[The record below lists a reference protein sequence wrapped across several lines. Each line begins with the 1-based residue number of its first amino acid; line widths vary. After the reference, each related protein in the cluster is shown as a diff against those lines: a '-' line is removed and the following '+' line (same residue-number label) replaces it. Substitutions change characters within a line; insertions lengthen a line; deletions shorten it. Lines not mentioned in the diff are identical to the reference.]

1 MNVSPGRDAPNSIP
15 VVPINSLPPKQG
27 QGEDNSAP
35 VVPTGAGPAKVIKQP
50 STVAPAQTQ
59 PPRNKQR
66 NLVAPRSTPGYGNGA
81 GLGKVFYFLD
91 QMRNEVTDADRTI
104 KSLQKD
110 MKFMREKNKELEA
123 KNRELERRLREEQAL
138 RETAQAKLKALKKK
152 GRDER
157 NSGEAEEENATQK
170 NQTQRKTR
178 PNDSPEKG
186 TSSAVEAKKVPNG
199 GKGKPISDVASSTS
213 GRQPASTNSSSR
225 QQTRGASPLSGTKPM
240 NTIAEKNLAELEAKK
255 SNSAVPPKVSK
266 PHSNG
271 KALPP
276 VARQGTNEKIDT
288 KAKAMGQA
296 QAELQGAPS
305 SPNRPKPQTTNAN
318 AEKLLSQNNNSG
330 QGVQENRGA
339 TGNGPAVGRAPQIP
353 LSADPKGSN
362 KTSSA
367 QRPAN
372 GGPKIPSAIEFD
384 PLKSATPS
392 EVNLSLDANGRST
405 PVDMQ
410 SVSSSGNNAG
420 FTSAEVA
427 LGGNGSFAIH
437 SQYSQ
442 PFDVSAGLLGQ
453 TQMAAVVG
461 ITPAAGLMSYQQA
474 NGTYQGATMMQV
486 TPQSLAQPT
495 NDSQNAGM
503 SLLQQPFLHVSDQ
516 SSIHSMPVADLTQP
530 MILIQPQHVRGVSMH
545 DFAPEAIQL
554 NGVHHSRG
562 ASLHTIQNLNPSWN
576 QNGQWAS
583 TNNNM
588 GQQQQQQQQ
597 YTQQLVPPSDPFDE
611 LVSRR
616 PVSAMNTNGK

>member
-1 MNVSPGRDAPNSIP
+1 M
-15 VVPINSLPPKQG
+15 NSLPLKQG
-27 QGEDNSAP
+27 QAEDNSAP
-35 VVPTGAGPAKVIKQP
+35 AVPTGAGPPKVLKQP
-50 STVAPAQTQ
+50 PAVAPAQTQ

-152 GRDER
+152 GRDEKS
-157 NSGEAEEENATQK
+157 SGEAEEENAPQK

-186 TSSAVEAKKVPNG
+186 TSSAVETKKVPNG
-199 GKGKPISDVASSTS
+199 GKGKPASDVTSSTS
-213 GRQPASTNSSSR
+213 GKQPASTNSSSR

-240 NTIAEKNLAELEAKK
+240 DTIAEKNLAELEAKK
-255 SNSAVPPKVSK
+255 SNSTMPPKISK

-276 VARQGTNEKIDT
+276 VTRQGTNDKIDT
-288 KAKAMGQA
+288 KAGGKAMGQA
-296 QAELQGAPS
+296 QAELQGAPN

-318 AEKLLSQNNNSG
+318 AEKLLTQNTNSG
-330 QGVQENRGA
+330 QGVQENRGP
-339 TGNGPAVGRAPQIP
+339 GNGPAVARAPQVP
-353 LSADPKGSN
+353 LSVDQKGAS
-362 KTSSA
+362 KPVV
-367 QRPAN
+367 QRAAN

-384 PLKSATPS
+384 PLKSAAPS

-410 SVSSSGNNAG
+410 SVSSTGNNAA
-420 FTSAEVA
+420 FTSADVG
-427 LGGNGSFAIH
+427 LGGNGGFAIH

-442 PFDVSAGLLGQ
+442 PFDVAAGLLGQ

-486 TPQSLAQPT
+486 TPQSISQPIAE
-495 NDSQNAGM
+495 SQNAGM

-530 MILIQPQHVRGVSMH
+530 MILIQPQHVRGVSMQ
-545 DFAPEAIQL
+545 DFASEAIQV
-554 NGVHHSRG
+554 NGVHHARG
-562 ASLHTIQNLNPSWN
+562 NSLHTIQNVNPSWN
-576 QNGQWAS
+576 QNAQWAS
-583 TNNNM
+583 ANNM
-588 GQQQQQQQQ
+588 GLQQQQ

-616 PVSAMNTNGK
+616 PVSAMNTNSK